1 MGFGCNQAP
10 FIVIYYR
17 DIFQRKCDLMFKK
30 WFDAG
35 VKELKKARPIADK
48 IEKLAEPMAALSDE
62 ALKNKTTE
70 FKLRFQNGET
80 LDDLLVEAYAVV
92 REASRRVTGMY
103 PYYVQLLG
111 AIAIHGGNI
120 AEMKTGEGKTLTAVM
135 PAYLNALNGLGTH
148 IVTVNEY
155 LAKREAEGEIG
166 EIYRFLGLTVGLNI
180 RELTPD
186 QKKQAYDCDIL
197 YSTNSELG
205 FDYLR
210 DHMALYAKDMVQK
223 RGLNY
228 AIIDEVD
235 SILIDEA
242 RTPLI
247 ISGGAK
253 QNQNLYTAADRFSK
267 HLSDEDYFIDI
278 ESKTI
283 ELSESG
289 IQKAE
294 QMFRIDNL
302 YDINNVTLLHHIN
315 NALRANYIMFR
326 DKDYMV
332 VDNAVLIIDQFT
344 GRVLPGRQFSEG
356 LHQALE
362 AKENVEIKKETVTVA
377 TITYQNFFRMYKKL
391 SGMTGTAKTEEEEFR
406 EIYNMYV
413 VEVPTNEPV
422 IRVDAPDF
430 LFVTLE
436 DKYNALI
443 DDIEERH
450 QKGQP
455 ILLGT
460 VAVETSEILSRLL
473 SRRGIKHDV
482 LNAKQHERE
491 ADIIA
496 KAGQKFAV
504 TIATN
509 MAGRGTDIKLGEG
522 VVELGGLAVIGSE
535 RHESRRIDNQLRGR
549 SGRQGD
555 PGYSRFYLSAEDEL
569 LMRFGGESFKQRIA
583 MISKLNTDKEATKP
597 QPLESKIFSRFVSS
611 AQKRIEGQNYD
622 TRKTVLKY
630 DDVLRKQREI
640 MYAERTFVLTEA
652 NIEPFVIKA
661 IESYI
666 DSAVAPLMVQVGKNK
681 YDINDEAIFA
691 TFDGVLFGRG
701 TVDKNK
707 LAELDEKGIP
717 AYLKSL
723 AMNEIDAKKNMFP
736 EEVFNEFLKVISL
749 RVIDTFWMRHIDQ
762 MSELRQAVT
771 LQQYGQS
778 NPLQIYQKEG
788 FAKFR
793 DMTLNISKDIATYVL
808 RAQIRVNSER
818 EEVVKNTKTNEGGE
832 LRSKKPSKVKQNRN
846 QRNMPNWRR

>member
-1 MGFGCNQAP
+1 
-10 FIVIYYR
+10 
-17 DIFQRKCDLMFKK
+17 MFKK

-35 VKELKKARPIADK
+35 LKELKKARPLADK
-48 IEKLAEPMAALSDE
+48 IDALASEMSALSDGDLKAKTE
-62 ALKNKTTE
+62 A
-70 FKLRFQNGET
+70 FKKRVKAGET
-80 LDDLLVEAYAVV
+80 LDQVLVEAYAVV
-92 REASRRVTGMY
+92 REASKRVTGLY

-135 PAYLNALNGLGTH
+135 PAYLNALSGNGVH

-155 LAKREAEGEIG
+155 LARREAEGPIG
-166 EIYRFLGLTVGLNI
+166 EIYRFLGLSVGLNI
-180 RELTPD
+180 RALSSEE
-186 QKKQAYDCDIL
+186 KKEAYACDVL

-210 DHMALYAKDMVQK
+210 DHMVLYAKDMVQK

-228 AIIDEVD
+228 AIIDEID

-253 QNQNLYTAADRFSK
+253 QNQNLYQAADRFTK
-267 HLSDEDYFIDI
+267 ALNDEDYYIDI
-278 ESKTI
+278 ETKSI
-283 ELSESG
+283 ELSDSG
-289 IQKAE
+289 ITKAE
-294 QMFRIDNL
+294 QAFRIENL
-302 YDINNVTLLHHIN
+302 YDLDHVTLLHHIN

-332 VDNAVLIIDQFT
+332 VEDAVLIIDQFT

-422 IRVDAPDF
+422 VRVDAPDF

-436 DKYNALI
+436 EKYTALI
-443 DDIEERH
+443 NEVEARH
-450 QKGQP
+450 KKGQP

-460 VAVETSEILSRLL
+460 VAVETSELL
-473 SRRGIKHDV
+473 SKLLNRRGIKHDV

-496 KAGQKFAV
+496 KAGEKFSV

-555 PGYSRFYLSAEDEL
+555 PGYSRFFLSAEDEL
-569 LMRFGGESFKQRIA
+569 LMRFGGESFKQNIARI
-583 MISKLNTDKEATKP
+583 SRLNMDKKTGET
-597 QPLESKIFSRFVSS
+597 QPLESKMFSKFVSS

-622 TRKTVLKY
+622 SRKNVLKY
-630 DDVLRKQREI
+630 DDVLRKQREV
-640 MYAERTFVLTEA
+640 MYAERTFVLT
-652 NIEPFVIKA
+652 NDDIEPFVRKA
-661 IESYI
+661 M
-666 DSAVAPLMVQVGKNK
+666 DSHLEYALNQHIVNLGRNK
-681 YDINDEAIFA
+681 FEIHDDAIISHLDGSTFNKGTLQKEA
-691 TFDGVLFGRG
+691 
-701 TVDKNK
+701 
-707 LAELDEKGIP
+707 LAKLDENSIVS
-717 AYLKSL
+717 YVKSL
-723 AMNEIDAKKNMFP
+723 ADQEINLKKSLFP
-736 EEVFNEFLKVISL
+736 EEIFKEFLKVVAL
-749 RVIDTFWMRHIDQ
+749 RVIDTHWTKHIDE
-762 MSELRQAVT
+762 MSELRQAVS
-771 LQQYGQS
+771 LQSYGQG
-778 NPLQIYQKEG
+778 NPLQIYQNEG
-788 FAKFR
+788 FRKFNE
-793 DMTLNISKDIATYVL
+793 MTANISKDITTFVL
-808 RAQIRVNSER
+808 RAQIRQNAER

-832 LRSKKPSKVKQNRN
+832 LRKKPAKVKKNKY
-846 QRNMPNWRR
+846 QRNMPNWKR

>member
-1 MGFGCNQAP
+1 
-10 FIVIYYR
+10 
-17 DIFQRKCDLMFKK
+17 MFKK
-30 WFDAG
+30 WFDSG
-35 VKELKKARPIADK
+35 LKELKKARPLADK
-48 IEKLAEPMAALSDE
+48 IDALASNMAALSDDE
-62 ALKNKTTE
+62 LKGKTEE
-70 FKLRFQNGET
+70 FKNRVKNGES
-80 LDDLLVEAYAVV
+80 LDSLLVEAYAVV
-92 REASRRVTGMY
+92 REASRRVTGLY

-135 PAYLNALNGLGTH
+135 PAYLNALSGEGVH

-155 LAKREAEGEIG
+155 LARRESDGPIG

-180 RELTPD
+180 RELTSD
-186 QKKQAYDCDIL
+186 QKKEAYACDIL

-210 DHMALYAKDMVQK
+210 DHMVLYEKDMTQK

-253 QNQNLYTAADRFSK
+253 QNHNLYQAADRFTKSLK
-267 HLSDEDYFIDI
+267 DEDYYIDI
-278 ESKTI
+278 ESKSI

-289 IQKAE
+289 ISKAE
-294 QMFRIDNL
+294 QSFRIANL
-302 YDINNVTLLHHIN
+302 YDLDNVALLHHIN

-332 VDNAVLIIDQFT
+332 VEDAVLIIDQFT

-362 AKENVEIKKETVTVA
+362 AKENVEIKKETITVA

-422 IRVDAPDF
+422 VRNDAPDY

-436 DKYNALI
+436 EKYEALI
-443 DDIEERH
+443 KDVEERH
-450 QKGQP
+450 KKGQP

-460 VAVETSEILSRLL
+460 IAVETSELLSRLL
-473 SRRGIKHDV
+473 TKRGIKHDV

-496 KAGQKFAV
+496 RAGQKYSV

-569 LMRFGGESFKQRIA
+569 LMRFGGETFKQRIQ
-583 MISKLNTDKEATKP
+583 MISKLNMDKKTGET
-597 QPLESKIFSRFVSS
+597 QPLESKMFSKFVSS

-622 TRKTVLKY
+622 ARKNVLKY

-640 MYAERTFVLTEA
+640 MYAERTFVLT
-652 NIEPFVIKA
+652 NDDIEPFVLKA
-661 IESYI
+661 IDGHLESVLNSHI
-666 DSAVAPLMVQVGKNK
+666 VNVGRNK
-681 YDINDEAIFA
+681 YDIDDEAIISQLDGQ
-691 TFDGVLFGRG
+691 TFNRG
-701 TVDKNK
+701 TLQKEQLEK
-707 LAELDEKGIP
+707 LDETTLIP
-717 AYLKSL
+717 YVKSL
-723 AMNEIDAKKNMFP
+723 AMDEINRKKSMFP
-736 EEVFNEFLKVISL
+736 EEIFKEFLKVVAL
-749 RVIDTFWMRHIDQ
+749 RVIDTHWTKHIDE
-762 MSELRQAVT
+762 MSELRQAVS
-771 LQQYGQS
+771 LQSYGQG
-778 NPLQIYQKEG
+778 NPLQIYQNEG
-788 FAKFR
+788 FRKFTE
-793 DMTLNISKDIATYVL
+793 MTNTIQKDIATFVL
-808 RAQIRVNSER
+808 RAQIRQNNER
-818 EEVVKNTKTNEGGE
+818 EEVVKNAKTNEGGE
-832 LRSKKPSKVKQNRN
+832 LRKKPAKVKMNKY
-846 QRNMPNWRR
+846 QRNMPNWKR

>member
-1 MGFGCNQAP
+1 
-10 FIVIYYR
+10 
-17 DIFQRKCDLMFKK
+17 MFKK

-35 VKELKKARPIADK
+35 IKEIKKAKPIAFK
-48 IEKLAEPMAALSDE
+48 IDKLAPTMASLSDDE
-62 ALKNKTTE
+62 LKNKTTE
-70 FKLRFQNGET
+70 FKERIQAGQT
-80 LDDLLVEAYAVV
+80 LDDVLVEAFAVV
-92 REASRRVTGMY
+92 REASKRVTGMY
-103 PYYVQLLG
+103 PYFVQLLG

-135 PAYLNALNGLGTH
+135 PAYLNALNGQGVH

-155 LAKREAEGEIG
+155 LAKREAHGEIG
-166 EIYRFLGLTVGLNI
+166 DIYRFLGLTVGLNI

-186 QKKQAYDCDIL
+186 EKKAAYACDIL

-267 HLSDEDYFIDI
+267 QLRDEDFFIDI

-283 ELSESG
+283 ELSENG

-422 IRVDAPDF
+422 IRIDAPDY

-436 DKYNALI
+436 DKYAALI

-450 QKGQP
+450 LKGQP

-460 VAVETSEILSRLL
+460 VAVETSEVLSRLL
-473 SRRGIKHDV
+473 SKRGIKHDV

-496 KAGQKFAV
+496 NAGQKFSV

-569 LMRFGGESFKQRIA
+569 LMRFGGESFKNRIA
-583 MISKLNTDKEATKP
+583 MISRMNTDKDATKP

-622 TRKTVLKY
+622 TRKQVLKY

-640 MYAERTFVLTEA
+640 MYAERTFVLTESD
-652 NIEPFVIKA
+652 IEPFVIKA

-666 DSAVAPLMVQVGKNK
+666 DNAVQPLMVQVGKNK
-681 YDINDEAIFA
+681 FDINDEAIHA
-691 TFDGVLFGRG
+691 TFDGVLFSRG
-701 TVDKNK
+701 TVDKSH
-707 LAELDEKGIP
+707 LTTLDEKGIP

-723 AMNEIDAKKNMFP
+723 AMNEIEAKKNMFP
-736 EEVFNEFLKVISL
+736 EAVFNEFLKVVSL

-788 FAKFR
+788 FIKFR
-793 DMTLNISKDIATYVL
+793 DMTMNISKDIATYVL
-808 RAQIRVNSER
+808 RAQIRMNSER

-832 LRSKKPSKVKQNRN
+832 LRNKKPGKVKQNRN

>member
-1 MGFGCNQAP
+1 
-10 FIVIYYR
+10 
-17 DIFQRKCDLMFKK
+17 MFKK
-30 WFDAG
+30 WFDSG
-35 VKELKKARPIADK
+35 LKELKKARPLADK
-48 IEKLAEPMAALSDE
+48 IDALASNMAALSDDE
-62 ALKNKTTE
+62 LRGKTEE
-70 FKLRFQNGET
+70 FKNRVKNGES
-80 LDDLLVEAYAVV
+80 LDSLLVEAYAVV
-92 REASRRVTGMY
+92 REASRRVTGLY

-135 PAYLNALNGLGTH
+135 PAYLNALSGEGVH

-155 LAKREAEGEIG
+155 LARRESDGPIG

-180 RELTPD
+180 RELTSD
-186 QKKQAYDCDIL
+186 QKKEAYACDIL

-210 DHMALYAKDMVQK
+210 DHMVLYEKDMTQK

-253 QNQNLYTAADRFSK
+253 QNHNLYQAADRFTKSLK
-267 HLSDEDYFIDI
+267 DEDYYIDI
-278 ESKTI
+278 ESKSI

-289 IQKAE
+289 ISKAE
-294 QMFRIDNL
+294 QSFRIANL
-302 YDINNVTLLHHIN
+302 YDLDNVALLHHIN

-332 VDNAVLIIDQFT
+332 VEDAVLIIDQFT

-362 AKENVEIKKETVTVA
+362 AKENVEIKKETITVA

-422 IRVDAPDF
+422 VRNDAPDY

-436 DKYNALI
+436 EKYEALI
-443 DDIEERH
+443 KDVEERH
-450 QKGQP
+450 KKGQP

-460 VAVETSEILSRLL
+460 IAVETSELLSRLL
-473 SRRGIKHDV
+473 TKRGIKHDV

-496 KAGQKFAV
+496 RAGQRYSV

-569 LMRFGGESFKQRIA
+569 LMRFGGETFKQRIQ
-583 MISKLNTDKEATKP
+583 MISKLNMDKKTGET
-597 QPLESKIFSRFVSS
+597 QPLESKMFSKFVSS

-622 TRKTVLKY
+622 ARKNVLKY

-640 MYAERTFVLTEA
+640 MYAERTFVLT
-652 NIEPFVIKA
+652 NDDIEPFVLKA
-661 IESYI
+661 IDGHLESVLNSHI
-666 DSAVAPLMVQVGKNK
+666 VNVGRNR
-681 YDINDEAIFA
+681 YDIDDEAIISQLDGQ
-691 TFDGVLFGRG
+691 TFNRG
-701 TVDKNK
+701 TLQKEQLEK
-707 LAELDEKGIP
+707 LDETTLIP
-717 AYLKSL
+717 YVKSL
-723 AMNEIDAKKNMFP
+723 AMDEINRKKSMFP
-736 EEVFNEFLKVISL
+736 EEIFKEFLKVVAL
-749 RVIDTFWMRHIDQ
+749 RVIDTHWTKHIDE
-762 MSELRQAVT
+762 MSELRQAVS
-771 LQQYGQS
+771 LQSYGQG
-778 NPLQIYQKEG
+778 NPLQIYQNEG
-788 FAKFR
+788 FRKFTE
-793 DMTLNISKDIATYVL
+793 MTNTIQKDIATFVL
-808 RAQIRVNSER
+808 RAQIRQNNER
-818 EEVVKNTKTNEGGE
+818 EEVVKNAKTNEGGE
-832 LRSKKPSKVKQNRN
+832 LRKKPAKVKMNKY
-846 QRNMPNWRR
+846 QRNMPNWKR

>member
-1 MGFGCNQAP
+1 
-10 FIVIYYR
+10 
-17 DIFQRKCDLMFKK
+17 MFKK

-35 VKELKKARPIADK
+35 LKELKKAKPIANK
-48 IEKLAEPMAALSDE
+48 VVLLAEEMTKLTDDALRE
-62 ALKNKTTE
+62 KTE
-70 FKLRFQNGET
+70 LFKQRFQKGET
-80 LDDLLVEAYAVV
+80 LDDLLVEAFAVV
-92 REASRRVTGMY
+92 REASRRVTGLY

-135 PAYLNALNGLGTH
+135 PAYLNALNGQGVH

-155 LAKREAEGEIG
+155 LAKREAEGPIG
-166 EIYRFLGLTVGLNI
+166 DIFRFLGLTVGLNV

-186 QKKQAYDCDIL
+186 QKREAYACDIL

-223 RGLNY
+223 RGLQY

-253 QNQNLYTAADRFSK
+253 QNQNLYQAADRFAKSLK
-267 HLSDEDYFIDI
+267 DEDFYIDV
-278 ESKTI
+278 ESKSI
-283 ELSESG
+283 ELSDAG
-289 IQKAE
+289 ISKAE
-294 QMFRIDNL
+294 QVFRLENL
-302 YDINNVTLLHHIN
+302 YDLSNVSLLHHIN
-315 NALRANYIMFR
+315 NALRANYIMFN

-332 VDNAVLIIDQFT
+332 VDNQVLIIDQFT

-362 AKENVEIKKETVTVA
+362 AKENVEIKKETITVA

-422 IRVDAPDF
+422 VRFDAPDY

-436 DKYNALI
+436 EKYAALI
-443 DDIEERH
+443 EDVEERH
-450 QKGQP
+450 KKGQP

-460 VAVETSEILSRLL
+460 VAVETSEILSNFLRK
-473 SRRGIKHDV
+473 RGIRHDV

-496 KAGQKFAV
+496 RAGEKFAV

-549 SGRQGD
+549 AGRQGD

-569 LMRFGGESFKQRIA
+569 LLRFGGDSFKQRIA
-583 MISKLNTDKEATKP
+583 MISNLNKDKETGKV
-597 QPLESKIFSRFVSS
+597 QPLESKMFSRFVSG

-622 TRKTVLKY
+622 SRKNVLKY

-640 MYAERTFVLTEA
+640 MYAERTFVLTA
-652 NIEPFVIKA
+652 DDIEPFVIKTINQH
-661 IESYI
+661 IENALKEVI
-666 DSAVAPLMVQVGKNK
+666 IPVGKNL
-681 YDINDEAIFA
+681 YDIKDEHVIQQ
-691 TFDGVLFGRG
+691 FDGIIFNKGVL
-701 TVDKNK
+701 DKEK
-707 LAELDEKGIP
+707 ISTLDEVSLP
-717 AYLKSL
+717 AYIKSL
-723 AMNEIDAKKNMFP
+723 VEQEINHKKNHFP
-736 EEVFNEFLKVISL
+736 EQVFKEFLKVIAL
-749 RVIDTFWMRHIDQ
+749 RVIDTHWMRHIDQ
-762 MSELRQAVT
+762 MSELRQAVS
-771 LQQYGQS
+771 LQGYGQG

-788 FAKFR
+788 FLKFSE
-793 DMTLNISKDIATYVL
+793 MTSSIAKDITTFVM
-808 RAQIRVNSER
+808 RAQIRLDTER
-818 EEVVKNTKTNEGGE
+818 EEVVKNTSTNEGGE
-832 LRSKKPSKVKQNRN
+832 LRKKPAKVKSNKYNRN
-846 QRNMPNWRR
+846 LPNWKRR

>member
-1 MGFGCNQAP
+1 
-10 FIVIYYR
+10 
-17 DIFQRKCDLMFKK
+17 MFKK
-30 WFDAG
+30 WFDSG
-35 VKELKKARPIADK
+35 LKELKKARPLADK
-48 IEKLAEPMAALSDE
+48 IDALASNMAALSDDE
-62 ALKNKTTE
+62 LRGKTEE
-70 FKLRFQNGET
+70 FKNRVKNGES
-80 LDDLLVEAYAVV
+80 LDSLLVEAYAVV
-92 REASRRVTGMY
+92 REASRRVTGLY

-135 PAYLNALNGLGTH
+135 PAYLNALSGEGVH

-155 LAKREAEGEIG
+155 LARRESDGPIG

-180 RELTPD
+180 REMTSD
-186 QKKQAYDCDIL
+186 QKKEAYACDIL

-210 DHMALYAKDMVQK
+210 DHMVLYEKDMTQK

-253 QNQNLYTAADRFSK
+253 QNHNLYQAADRFTKSLK
-267 HLSDEDYFIDI
+267 DEDYYIDI
-278 ESKTI
+278 ESKSI

-289 IQKAE
+289 ISKAE
-294 QMFRIDNL
+294 QSFRIANL
-302 YDINNVTLLHHIN
+302 YDLDNVALLHHIN

-332 VDNAVLIIDQFT
+332 VEDAVLIIDQFT

-362 AKENVEIKKETVTVA
+362 AKENVEIKKETITVA

-422 IRVDAPDF
+422 VRNDAPDY

-436 DKYNALI
+436 EKYEALI
-443 DDIEERH
+443 KDVEERH
-450 QKGQP
+450 KKGQP

-460 VAVETSEILSRLL
+460 VAVETSEVLSRLL
-473 SRRGIKHDV
+473 TRRGIKHDV

-496 KAGQKFAV
+496 RAGQKYSV

-569 LMRFGGESFKQRIA
+569 LMRFGGETFKQRIQ
-583 MISKLNTDKEATKP
+583 MISKLNMDKKTGET
-597 QPLESKIFSRFVSS
+597 QPLESKMFSKFVSS

-622 TRKTVLKY
+622 ARKNVLKY

-640 MYAERTFVLTEA
+640 MYAERTFVLT
-652 NIEPFVIKA
+652 NDDIEPFVLKA
-661 IESYI
+661 IDGHLESALNSHI
-666 DSAVAPLMVQVGKNK
+666 VNVGRNK
-681 YDINDEAIFA
+681 YDIDDEAIISQLDGQ
-691 TFDGVLFGRG
+691 TFNRG
-701 TVDKNK
+701 TLQKEQLEK
-707 LAELDEKGIP
+707 LDETTLIP
-717 AYLKSL
+717 YVKSL
-723 AMNEIDAKKNMFP
+723 AMDEINRKKSMFP
-736 EEVFNEFLKVISL
+736 EEIFKEFLKVVAL
-749 RVIDTFWMRHIDQ
+749 RVIDTHWTKHIDE
-762 MSELRQAVT
+762 MSELRQAVS
-771 LQQYGQS
+771 LQSYGQG
-778 NPLQIYQKEG
+778 NPLQIYQNEG
-788 FAKFR
+788 FRKFTE
-793 DMTLNISKDIATYVL
+793 MTNTIQKDIATFVL
-808 RAQIRVNSER
+808 RAQIRQNNER
-818 EEVVKNTKTNEGGE
+818 EEVVKNAKTNEGGE
-832 LRSKKPSKVKQNRN
+832 LRKKPAKVKMNKY
-846 QRNMPNWRR
+846 QRNMPNWKR